1 MNLPFFCSLLL
12 GSINISSGWVS
23 VELAQF
29 ILTFVHSIA
38 DLEPVLYYLSTC
50 EFLRT
55 DYDWAGKSIVISICG
70 MNNLVVQFIFNT
82 EWAYRAHATL
92 LYRGSAVPES
102 TSDTWIRQYL
112 TLFIHSLVVH
122 VNTEKMSRKQHG
134 LFLLHKVTTRLE
146 TRSQTMLSSQQV
158 SPMCSCILGQIAPKR
173 IE

>member
-1 MNLPFFCSLLL
+1 
-12 GSINISSGWVS
+12 
-23 VELAQF
+23 
-29 ILTFVHSIA
+29 
-38 DLEPVLYYLSTC
+38 
-50 EFLRT
+50 
-55 DYDWAGKSIVISICG
+55 

-92 LYRGSAVPES
+92 IYRGSIVPES

-158 SPMCSCILGQIAPKR
+158 SPMCSCIFGTDCSEKNRINCKQNVNRNSVYKLYNFFAIVQQINRTGELLMHYKR
-173 IE
+173 PVKNIREMAIRYGIVFL